1 MGKPVLPRNLMDII
15 HLPEL
20 DAMGQH
26 FATLTMAPFC
36 LTLRT
41 LKPIAGNDA
50 LHLDGLLA
58 KAVVIEAR
66 RGKPIP
72 PTEGAYH
79 MPLPLAMAREHQG
92 LPVWQCNDFEAVE
105 AMVGH
110 THYHQRSDANPYDPA
125 ATIATLPCKKRR
137 RMPPTT
143 EGQYMSYRVPLQY
156 TEADCWQC
164 EAIGNADEVLRL
176 LGEYLPTVGKKGSQ
190 GYGRVLSWNAEPISE
205 FSLSRPVPI
214 ADPSQPFNAQM
225 MGWTPP
231 YWHRGLWRL
240 CS

>member
-1 MGKPVLPRNLMDII
+1 MNIIHIPDLDVMGDRFAVLP
-15 HLPEL
+15 
-20 DAMGQH
+20 
-26 FATLTMAPFC
+26 MAPFR

-41 LKPIAGNDA
+41 LKPVAGNDA

-58 KAVVIEAR
+58 KAVVIEAMQ
-66 RGKPIP
+66 GKPVK
-72 PTEGAYH
+72 PTEDAYY
-79 MPLPLAMAREHQG
+79 MPLPLGLERLYLG
-92 LPVWQCNDFEAVE
+92 LPVWQCNAFEPVD

-110 THYHQRSDANPYDPA
+110 THYHQRSDSNPYDPA
-125 ATIATLPCKKRR
+125 AAIATLPRKKRR

-156 TEADCWQC
+156 TDADCWQC
-164 EAIGNADEVLRL
+164 EAVGNVDEVLRL
-176 LGEYLPTVGKKGSQ
+176 LREYLPTVGKKGSQ
-190 GYGRVLSWNAEPISE
+190 GYGRVLLWDAERIE
-205 FSLSRPVPI
+205 KFELSRPVPV
-214 ADPSQPFNAQM
+214 ADPSQPFNAQI